1 MPTNEVNWEK
11 AEKHLN
17 YIIGEYEAIGTAGW
31 FGLNLTLLPLKRRLD
46 FGERSEE
53 LYTAIMACE

>member
-11 AEKHLN
+11 AEKHLDSL
-17 YIIGEYEAIGTAGW
+17 IAEYEAIGTAGW

-46 FGERSEE
+46 SGERSEE
-53 LYTAIMACE
+53 LYAAIMSCE